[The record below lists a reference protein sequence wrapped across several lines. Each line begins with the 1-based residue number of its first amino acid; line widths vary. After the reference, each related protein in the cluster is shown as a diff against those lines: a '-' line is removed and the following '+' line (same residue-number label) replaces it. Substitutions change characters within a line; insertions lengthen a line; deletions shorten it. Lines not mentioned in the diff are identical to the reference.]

1 MLKAEQDRKLSVSK
15 LKPFVGNKRQ
25 WDAFCEYLDII
36 VSEHQRKLEKADN
49 IVSVHR
55 AQGAIE
61 ALRYLKYLR
70 EEASE

>member
-1 MLKAEQDRKLSVSK
+1 MLQVEQDRKSAVSK
-15 LKPFVGNKRQ
+15 LKTFVSTKKQ
-25 WDAFCEYLDII
+25 WDGFCEYLDILI
-36 VSEHQRKLEKADN
+36 SEHHRKLEKADN

-70 EEASE
+70 EEASD

>member
-1 MLKAEQDRKLSVSK
+1 MLQVEQDRKSAVSK
-15 LKPFVGNKRQ
+15 LKAFVNTKKQ
-25 WDAFCEYLDII
+25 WDGFCEYLDILI
-36 VSEHQRKLEKADN
+36 SEHHRKLEKADN

-70 EEASE
+70 EEASD

>member
-1 MLKAEQDRKLSVSK
+1 MSQVEQDRKQAVSK

-36 VSEHQRKLEKADN
+36 VSEHQRKLEKTDN

-61 ALRYLKYLR
+61 ALRFLKYLR
-70 EEASE
+70 EEASD